1 MEFRHKDNSSRA
13 MLEQPLIA
21 NNYSSKD
28 SWSTLSQYL
37 NDSQKNRI
45 LDLSKFEIV
54 DKEGFITNIINRFF
68 LSLDDPRFLVKIK
81 FDYFQANEFSEKI
94 KSIAKHIYGDTT
106 FYYLIMYFNNIKHPS
121 ELSSNFLTNNGL
133 VVLNSTGL
141 DKLNE
146 IIQFITSKSSSSDYG
161 EGVLGL

>member
-1 MEFRHKDNSSRA
+1 MDFRHKDNSSRA

-21 NNYSSKD
+21 NNYAYKD
-28 SWSTLSQYL
+28 SWSSLSQYL
-37 NDSQKNRI
+37 NDTLKNRV
-45 LDLSKFEIV
+45 LDISKFEIV
-54 DKEGFITNIINRFF
+54 DKDGFVSNIVNRFF
-68 LSLDDPRFLVKIK
+68 LSLDNPQYLVKIK
-81 FDYFQANEFSEKI
+81 FDHFQANEFSEKV

-121 ELSSNFLTNNGL
+121 ELSTNFLMNNGL

-146 IIQFITSKSSSSDYG
+146 IIQFITSKSSSSEFG